1 MKRVIIIALTLAMM
15 GCMAS
20 VKAIGVKLYVGSV
33 EIAAEDTRATYY
45 LQLVLC
51 NNMADTIY
59 IPAQQVERV
68 QPSITSDVSLLT
80 EGGSYTMLTNVPGL
94 VNDMNELSSEMPSPG
109 KYKAPVITELDKKRL
124 AENALLPHKEMN
136 GVSCYVFAPNQC
148 LTVNS
153 LMLTLP
159 PEFLKLNKITAQEAD
174 QMEAYLVMPV
184 EYFTNRNTT
193 GKDVLL
199 ISRASE
205 DLKNNILVSAGKK

>member
-1 MKRVIIIALTLAMM
+1 MKGIIIIALALVM
-15 GCMAS
+15 GCMGS
-20 VKAIGVKLYVGSV
+20 VKAIGIKLYVGSV
-33 EIAAEDTRATYY
+33 SIAAEDTKATYY

-59 IPAQQVERV
+59 IPAQQVERL

-94 VNDMNELSSEMPSPG
+94 VNDMNELSSVIPSPG

-148 LTVNS
+148 LTIHS
-153 LMLTLP
+153 LMLTFP
-159 PEFLKLNKITAQEAD
+159 PEFLKLGKITTQEAD
-174 QMEAYLVMPV
+174 QVEAYLVMPV